1 MVNMRTILFVIGLV
15 LCAVAATMVLPALLD
30 LVAGEGEW
38 VGLLVSALIT
48 AFFGITLCL
57 TTWSR
62 VEFSLSVRD
71 AFVLTSLAW
80 ITTSAF
86 ASLPFILSTATHL
99 SLTDAVFETVSGLTT
114 TGSTVLTGLD
124 HLPRGILFWR
134 SFLQWVGGAGIIIMA
149 VVLLP
154 FLRVGGM
161 QLFRTESSDRSDKI
175 VPSSF
180 QLVRYIFGVYLG
192 LTLACA
198 FAYHLGGMSWFD
210 AVNHSMTT
218 LATGGYSTHD
228 ASFAFYASRTL
239 QWIGTFF
246 MVVASL
252 PLAIYIRAVRGEP
265 SAIWRNSQVRAFLVF
280 VAGVSLLLALWLWQ
294 LRGFVLADALT
305 VSAFS
310 VASIVSTTGFVSD
323 DYTGWGALAVAAFLI
338 LTLVGGCTGST
349 AGGIKM
355 FRHQTMFLMIRTHLI
370 SLVMPRRVYTPI
382 YEGHVVDRGIIISV
396 LAFVSVFVLSLLIFT
411 LGLAA
416 TGLDLVTSLSG
427 AATAIA
433 NVGPGLGNTIG
444 PVGNFTSLNEAS
456 KALLIV
462 GMLLG
467 RLEFFTLLVLLS
479 PDFWR

>member
-1 MVNMRTILFVIGLV
+1 MVNMRTILFVVGLV
-15 LCAVAATMVLPALLD
+15 LCALAATMVLPALLD

-38 VGLLVSALIT
+38 VSLLVSALIT

-71 AFVLTSLAW
+71 AFALTSLAW

-86 ASLPFILSTATHL
+86 ASLPFILSTETHL

-114 TGSTVLTGLD
+114 TGSTVLVGLD
-124 HLPRGILFWR
+124 QLPRGILFWR

-198 FAYHLGGMSWFD
+198 FAYHTGGMGWFD

-239 QWIGTFF
+239 QWIGTVF
-246 MVVASL
+246 MVLASL

-265 SAIWRNSQVRAFLVF
+265 SAIWRNSQVRVF
-280 VAGVSLLLALWLWQ
+280 VAFVVLVSVLLAVWLWQ
-294 LRGFVLADALT
+294 ARSFVFADALT
-305 VSAFS
+305 VSAFN
-310 VASIVSTTGFVSD
+310 VVSIISTTGYASD
-323 DYTGWGALAVAAFLI
+323 DYTQWGALAVAAFLI

-355 FRHQTMFLMIRTHLI
+355 FRHQVMFLMIRTHLI
-370 SLVMPRRVYTPI
+370 GLVMPRRVYTPM
-382 YEGHVVDRGIIISV
+382 YEGHVVDRSIIISV
-396 LAFVSVFVLSLLIFT
+396 LAFVSVFILSLLIFT

-444 PVGNFTSLNEAS
+444 PAGNFASLNETS
-456 KALLIV
+456 KWLLIIA
-462 GMLLG
+462 MLLG